1 MYIYYMNINLVT
13 TFDYFIIFIIIVKII
28 FILASIGHVILN
40 NSGKNPDLDNK
51 LYSIKKQTEFIFVAC
66 MAVLLIYYFKP
77 GNNKPI
83 NKEISFLFFLFGW
96 ILIITAEWSTFL
108 KDTVVFKQFIKK
120 YFY

>member
-1 MYIYYMNINLVT
+1 MNINLVT